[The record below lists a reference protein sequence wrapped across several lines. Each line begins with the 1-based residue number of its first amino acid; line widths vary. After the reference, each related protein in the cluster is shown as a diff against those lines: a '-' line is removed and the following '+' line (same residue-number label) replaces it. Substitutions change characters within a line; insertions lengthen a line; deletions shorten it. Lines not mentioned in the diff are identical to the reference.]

1 LGDGIAKPNIKTK
14 ITARG
19 FSPSFVHSEELLL
32 MWSQSVTQTTLLL
45 YTDDIT
51 MPHCTQTDAQFVSE
65 QEEYSFIQDIIQYT

>member
-1 LGDGIAKPNIKTK
+1 
-14 ITARG
+14 
-19 FSPSFVHSEELLL
+19 